1 MRSSPPLKI
10 AGLCLF
16 GAVFVWFVR
25 VDFKGESK
33 KGAVGEAAKGE
44 GLTEGELHS
53 KGPAVE
59 FRAVVG
65 GVAVGAGTAR
75 LEAWNHA
82 LAGLPAE
89 TIGGRSPLSQLN
101 FSKGP
106 LGWELQLKE
115 TISRAGAGTP
125 AAKAILN
132 LLAYLPEEAL
142 ETATEQAMERL
153 SNEDWRSAAQPIL
166 ANAQTHGR
174 VLSVLFADLMERPR
188 EVSLPVLSQ
197 LANHAVHPL
206 ASFALDNL
214 KLFLGDDFKLQ
225 SASLEP
231 VLEVGQGVSLP
242 PIAPR

>member
-1 MRSSPPLKI
+1 MKSSPPLKI

-44 GLTEGELHS
+44 GLLVGELHS
-53 KGPAVE
+53 KGPAGE
-59 FRAVVG
+59 SRAVVG
-65 GVAVGAGTAR
+65 GVAVEAGTAR
-75 LEAWNHA
+75 LEAWNQA
-82 LAGLPAE
+82 AGLSAE
-89 TIGGRSPLSQLN
+89 TIGGRNPMSQLN
-101 FSKGP
+101 LSKGP

-115 TISRAGAGTP
+115 TIARAGAGTP

-174 VLSVLFADLMERPR
+174 VLSVLFADLMERPK
-188 EVSLPVLSQ
+188 EVSLPALSQ

-214 KLFLGDDFKLQ
+214 KLLLGDDFKLQ

>member
-1 MRSSPPLKI
+1 MRSSLPLKI

-16 GAVFVWFVR
+16 GAAFVWFVR

-33 KGAVGEAAKGE
+33 QGAVGEAAKGE
-44 GLTEGELHS
+44 GLSEEELHS
-53 KGPAVE
+53 KGPAGE
-59 FRAVVG
+59 SRAMVG
-65 GVAVGAGTAR
+65 GVAVEAGTAR
-75 LEAWNHA
+75 LEAWNQA
-82 LAGLPAE
+82 AGLSAE
-89 TIGGRSPLSQLN
+89 TIGGRNPMSQLN

-115 TISRAGAGTP
+115 TIARAGEGTP
-125 AAKAILN
+125 AAKAILS

-153 SNEDWRSAAQPIL
+153 SNSDWRSAAQPIL

-174 VLSVLFADLMERPR
+174 VLSVLFADLMERPK
-188 EVSLPVLSQ
+188 EISLPVLSQ
-197 LANHAVHPL
+197 LANNAVHPL
-206 ASFALDNL
+206 ATFALDNL
-214 KLFLGDDFKLQ
+214 KLLIGDDFKLEN
-225 SASLEP
+225 ASLEP